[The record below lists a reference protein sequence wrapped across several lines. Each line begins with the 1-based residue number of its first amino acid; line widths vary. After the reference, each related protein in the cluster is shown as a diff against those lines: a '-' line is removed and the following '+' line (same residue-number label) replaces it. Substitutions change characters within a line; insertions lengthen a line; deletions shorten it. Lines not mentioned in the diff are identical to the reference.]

1 MTSSA
6 DAERLALC
14 DLLTEVGPDAPTLCE
29 GWRTRHLAA
38 HLTLRDRAPKVWA
51 GLLGS
56 RFAGPADRALAEAA
70 QRPYGELVTA
80 VRGGAPIWSPMG
92 VPVLKDAVNLL
103 EYVIHHEDV
112 RRAQP
117 GWGPRAV
124 PATLADQV
132 WTALRLG
139 SRASLRRARDGVV
152 LARAGTDATIRAKA
166 GTLTV
171 TVTGDPVELA
181 LFVSGR
187 REHARVDLTG
197 DDAAVSRLRT
207 APLGF

>member
-1 MTSSA
+1 MTSAA
-6 DAERLALC
+6 DAERIALC
-14 DLLTEVGPDAPTLCE
+14 DLLAELGPDAPTLCE

-51 GLLGS
+51 GLLSS
-56 RFAGPADRALAEAA
+56 RFSGPADRALSEAA
-70 QRPYGELVTA
+70 SRPFPELVAA
-80 VRGGAPIWSPMG
+80 VRGGAPVWSPMG

-124 PATLADQV
+124 PSSLADQV
-132 WTALRLG
+132 WTALRLSG
-139 SRASLRRARDGVV
+139 RATLRRARDGVV
-152 LARAGTDATIRAKA
+152 LARAGTDSTVRAKA
-166 GTLTV
+166 GALTV
-171 TVTGDPVELA
+171 TVTGDPIELGM
-181 LFVSGR
+181 FVSGR
-187 REHARVDLTG
+187 RDSARVDLTG

-207 APLGF
+207 AHLGF